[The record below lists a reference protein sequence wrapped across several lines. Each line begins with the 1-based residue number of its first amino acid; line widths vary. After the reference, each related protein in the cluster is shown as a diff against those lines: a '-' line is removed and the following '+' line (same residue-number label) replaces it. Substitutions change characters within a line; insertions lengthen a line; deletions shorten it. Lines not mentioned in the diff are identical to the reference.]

1 MNPSI
6 NSKLKAMYAE
16 KLNREDLED
25 LMKQQNLTDAI
36 YLLKNKVKEIE
47 NLPIDAKRLEIEES
61 LDKILIS
68 DILKISKYVT
78 SKNQDIWR
86 IYLLKFKIKLIKELW
101 NNINSNEDIDI
112 QLWTSFLFTDLKGL
126 DQVKNKDDFIVKI
139 HNNDIKQ
146 ILQKDITIF
155 ERENNL
161 DKMFFE
167 KFAKISKESNNKVFE
182 IIQKEIDLNNI
193 VWTYRMAQYKNYNYK
208 EFIVSKYCSISDEVF
223 KNIQASKNIN
233 ALKIAL
239 SVTKYKNVITSNI
252 EIDIKKYLYKIY
264 ERFFK
269 TEMLD
274 FSLVI
279 AYFKLLELQRENIIT
294 ILEGIRYK
302 LDIKEIQKRIIY

>member
-264 ERFFK
+264 ERIFK

>member
-182 IIQKEIDLNNI
+182 IIQK
-193 VWTYRMAQYKNYNYK
+193 
-208 EFIVSKYCSISDEVF
+208 SPP
-223 KNIQASKNIN
+223 
-233 ALKIAL
+233 
-239 SVTKYKNVITSNI
+239 
-252 EIDIKKYLYKIY
+252 
-264 ERFFK
+264 
-269 TEMLD
+269 
-274 FSLVI
+274 
-279 AYFKLLELQRENIIT
+279 
-294 ILEGIRYK
+294 
-302 LDIKEIQKRIIY
+302 

>member
-264 ERFFK
+264 ERISK

>member
-1 MNPSI
+1 MNPRI
-6 NSKLKAMYAE
+6 NSKIKAMYAE

-264 ERFFK
+264 ERIFK

>member
-193 VWTYRMAQYKNYNYK
+193 VLTYRMAQYKNYNYK

-264 ERFFK
+264 ERIFK

>member
-112 QLWTSFLFTDLKGL
+112 QLWTSLLFTDLKGL

-223 KNIQASKNIN
+223 KNIQDSKNIN

-264 ERFFK
+264 ERIFK